1 SYLSQIPESELD
13 NFRTALK
20 EQARNKTW
28 ETLYKIEEEINKMI
42 RDFPDVKTALTI
54 CELLQPSSNS
64 RAKDTPRPQNP
75 FMLYRKDLSKVIS
88 KIYKPISVGQ
98 SSRLASE
105 RWKLLDSDSKL
116 LWSRM
121 SKVAK
126 DLHTGLYP
134 DYKYT
139 PVRNHKKSDKRKGR
153 RCRASSDFSL
163 NNNLDYENIFQ
174 YMINNTDNNAD
185 AGTSA
190 ITNDNDN
197 DRPTK
202 ANVNFDH
209 PALKEANGPA
219 RVTKIKNTKLK
230 KNNLRNR
237 TTDDDFLF
245 TNNFITQQQQ
255 QEQVEQQQQL
265 QRTQQNIFYPFYG
278 SIQEAPT
285 TDATLITSP
294 LLSSSQSAT
303 ASPTLSFKR
312 KRRCSKSSIT
322 QILFNP
328 YSSLLS
334 TQIMPQLSQQAS
346 TFLTP
351 NQFSSNPSSSS
362 SLLPITPST
371 ATIIDEHQY
380 LSNYAIMNN
389 TLAMETAT
397 VANNFN
403 HNYEDMIFHEYFND
417 NNDSLSSTTTT
428 TTTTL
433 IDPCLLDETAD
444 SLFNLKLDFLN

>member
-1 SYLSQIPESELD
+1 MSTKPDKRNEPQPVSTIPVTLITPAPISINSSYLSQIPESELD

-20 EQARNKTW
+20 EQARDKTW
-28 ETLYKIEEEINKMI
+28 ETLYKIEEEVNKMI
-42 RDFPDVKTALTI
+42 RDFPNVKTALTI
-54 CELLQPSSNS
+54 SELLQPSSNS

-126 DLHTGLYP
+126 DLHTGMYP

-153 RCRASSDFSL
+153 RCRAS
-163 NNNLDYENIFQ
+163 

-209 PALKEANGPA
+209 PALKEAN
-219 RVTKIKNTKLK
+219 
-230 KNNLRNR
+230 
-237 TTDDDFLF
+237 
-245 TNNFITQQQQ
+245 
-255 QEQVEQQQQL
+255 
-265 QRTQQNIFYPFYG
+265 
-278 SIQEAPT
+278 EAPT

-294 LLSSSQSAT
+294 LSSSSQSAT
-303 ASPTLSFKR
+303 TSPTLNFKR

-397 VANNFN
+397 
-403 HNYEDMIFHEYFND
+403 IF
-417 NNDSLSSTTTT
+417 
-428 TTTTL
+428 
-433 IDPCLLDETAD
+433 
-444 SLFNLKLDFLN
+444 